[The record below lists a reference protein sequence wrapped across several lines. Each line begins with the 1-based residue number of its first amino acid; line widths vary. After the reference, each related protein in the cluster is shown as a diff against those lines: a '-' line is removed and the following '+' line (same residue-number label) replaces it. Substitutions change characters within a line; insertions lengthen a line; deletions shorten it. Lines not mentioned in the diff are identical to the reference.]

1 MRFLMFMDGLESV
14 VGWALRGAVLIVI
27 VGLPIILLWAPGVAE
42 GWKKTVLRLIGA
54 CLAPLVVLLMMGVFI
69 GVGLGAG
76 DTRKVF
82 SFRSGTG
89 SRGALLLHE
98 EGRDWAGS
106 RLTVK
111 GKSCCRTYVAYEYYG
126 QDDDYVDGKSIR
138 WLDDHHLEV
147 RYVIDSSGRQNCQ
160 QRVSDIEVICEPQPA
175 PRFPNN
181 Q

>member
-1 MRFLMFMDGLESV
+1 MRFLIFMDGLESV
-14 VGWALRGAVLIVI
+14 VGWAVRLGVLII
-27 VGLPIILLWAPGVAE
+27 VVALPIVLLWSPRVEA

-54 CLAPLVVLLMMGVFI
+54 CLAPLVVLLMMGASI
-69 GVGLGAG
+69 GVALGAG

-82 SFRSGTG
+82 PFRSSTG
-89 SRGALLLHE
+89 SRGALLSHE

-126 QDDDYVDGKSIR
+126 QEDDYVDGKSIR

-147 RYVIDSSGRQNCQ
+147 RYVLDSSGRQNCR
-160 QRVSDIEVICEPQPA
+160 QRVSDIEVICEPQSP